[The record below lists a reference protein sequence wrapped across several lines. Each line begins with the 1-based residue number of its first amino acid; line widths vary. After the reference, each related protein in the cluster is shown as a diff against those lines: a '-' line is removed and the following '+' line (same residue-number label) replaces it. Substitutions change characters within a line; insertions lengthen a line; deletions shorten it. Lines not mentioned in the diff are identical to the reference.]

1 MRQTLTRTL
10 SRSHA
15 ALALVSPFQRMEDDK
30 WFVRMAASK
39 VLNRMDP
46 KELAKHVAKE
56 TPAIAYGFDAT
67 PPKSISPTGQGMKLL
82 GDNLFTPG
90 KTPASTPGATPA
102 PPPGGSSL
110 APKQLFQSSEPPPQE
125 PLPDPKSLP
134 KGWRA
139 ARHPDG
145 RIYYFHKKTKSTQWS
160 RPQETPVAPAVPVA
174 SAAAAPVSSAEA
186 AAKAATDEYDH
197 IDDQTKDAIREEF
210 DIFSA
215 SAGRYRRGQR
225 LMMVH
230 DGSLV
235 DGVLL
240 ESAKKDLNL
249 CELQSDLC
257 VRSASGES
265 RRVRKAL
272 YPCGVA
278 QQRLESVAAFEV
290 EMREYLGNELTQFR
304 WLEDGITGKKLDIET
319 MLAFISTKSDSGP
332 TSGTFLDEQGQHV
345 TNGSIVTLTL

>member
-1 MRQTLTRTL
+1 
-10 SRSHA
+10 
-15 ALALVSPFQRMEDDK
+15 MEDDK

-46 KELAKHVAKE
+46 NELAKHVAKE
-56 TPAIAYGFDAT
+56 TPAIAYGFDAKA
-67 PPKSISPTGQGMKLL
+67 PKSISPAGQGMTLL

-90 KTPASTPGATPA
+90 KTRPAPASP
-102 PPPGGSSL
+102 
-110 APKQLFQSSEPPPQE
+110 PKQLFQSTAEE